1 MLEMEFKLHGK
12 LLKKASLWI
21 DRDKTIV
28 QVLELRE
35 EPSTGK
41 SNWYPIILCIHNKFY
56 EARLQFIGIVSEIAY
71 EQGNNTVDTSRE
83 NIFIRGSIGK
93 FK

>member
-12 LLKKASLWI
+12 LIKKAALWI

-28 QVLELRE
+28 QVLELRTE
-35 EPSTGK
+35 VYSDKE
-41 SNWYPIILCIHNKFY
+41 NWYPVVLNVHEQFY
-56 EARLQFIGIVSEIAY
+56 HARLQFIGICAEIAY
-71 EQGNNTVDTSRE
+71 EHGNNTVDTSRE
-83 NIFIRGSIGK
+83 NIFVRGSLNK